1 MPRHWKAVT
10 LALCLLAFAGHSIA
24 LRGQGKA
31 LPVETYVKPR
41 EWRGFDIKL
50 FKDSHDLLT
59 FKLTTSWIPGE
70 DHKGSFRYKLNATP
84 NLVDH
89 YDSPLRQFGVMIEHA
104 EACSFT
110 LVLMDIYGFELR
122 RVPVAFSRVVNGDS
136 DIIGLAANT
145 SAQMDLSEYKS
156 LIGSGEDSG
165 RWNIAWSC
173 PDN

>member
-1 MPRHWKAVT
+1 
-10 LALCLLAFAGHSIA
+10 
-24 LRGQGKA
+24 
-31 LPVETYVKPR
+31 
-41 EWRGFDIKL
+41 
-50 FKDSHDLLT
+50 
-59 FKLTTSWIPGE
+59 
-70 DHKGSFRYKLNATP
+70 
-84 NLVDH
+84 
-89 YDSPLRQFGVMIEHA
+89 MIEHA